1 MNNCP
6 TNLEVIIL
14 NNGMYIKEALEIF
27 KQDQQVQAIIKSR
40 VDPKTADALGH
51 SVETLEQQVLLETF
65 RDYATSQG
73 TDTLRLALNM
83 VATPEQK
90 KQVLLQHHQ
99 DTANALGI
107 ELEEY
112 FALNPK
118 LKTETE

>member
-1 MNNCP
+1 
-6 TNLEVIIL
+6 
-14 NNGMYIKEALEIF
+14 MYIKEALEIF
-27 KQDQQVQAIIKSR
+27 KQDHQVQATIKSK
-40 VDPKTADALGH
+40 VNPKIAEDLGH
-51 SVETLEQQVLLETF
+51 SVEALEQQILLESF

-107 ELEEY
+107 DLEEY
-112 FALNPK
+112 FVLNPK
-118 LKTETE
+118 LKAETE